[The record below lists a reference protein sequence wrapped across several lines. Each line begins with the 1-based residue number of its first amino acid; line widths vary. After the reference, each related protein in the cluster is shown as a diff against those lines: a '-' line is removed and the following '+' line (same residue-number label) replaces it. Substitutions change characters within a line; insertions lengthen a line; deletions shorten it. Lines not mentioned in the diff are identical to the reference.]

1 MIVEKAAV
9 GIIEEGRLIGKRHVA
24 EQMAEQLMAQQ
35 KKGIKEVWKCCARL
49 YTMEEFLY
57 KKLNE
62 AMRLIGSEEQEQ
74 VWRKLLPARDD
85 DAAFARALTNG
96 FRDARPFFRRR
107 NDAFDR
113 FARF

>member
-1 MIVEKAAV
+1 MILE
-9 GIIEEGRLIGKRHVA
+9 
-24 EQMAEQLMAQQ
+24 
-35 KKGIKEVWKCCARL
+35 
-49 YTMEEFLY
+49 
-57 KKLNE
+57 
-62 AMRLIGSEEQEQ
+62 
-74 VWRKLLPARDD
+74 LLPARDD